1 MNYLQ
6 RPNKFKFQLFFS
18 FVFGVRSSNFN
29 LSFLKIRRIFM
40 LASWNTHKMFL
51 SQCMNNC
58 LCLLMIK
65 RILCFAQKTKMGIKF
80 KFQLLTICILSPLI
94 GARNSIGLF
103 FYFFTL
109 IHILKHYT
117 CITDHPPFSNSTDPL
132 TFWPESRYHMPFDL
146 SFRYWYMY

>member
-1 MNYLQ
+1 MYKDPTNL
-6 RPNKFKFQLFFS
+6 NSNFFFFCIWSSIIKFQSIFS
-18 FVFGVRSSNFN
+18 QNQKNFHV
-29 LSFLKIRRIFM
+29 
-40 LASWNTHKMFL
+40 SWNTHKMFL

-65 RILCFAQKTKMGIKF
+65 RILCFAQKIKMGIKF
-80 KFQLLTICILSPLI
+80 KFQLLMICILSPLI